1 MDLGVDMDEITYN
14 GSNQLPPAAVSALAP
29 SSSLSLYDLQGI
41 VLAVMKYL
49 SPFIAPPALFSSVQ
63 L

>member
-1 MDLGVDMDEITYN
+1 MDEITYN